1 MIKGGNSE
9 TKIKKI
15 SMKTELDKQE
25 KIVELPIKMPL
36 ITEDDLFHNELVG
49 YVLYLAAG
57 ILQDSENR
65 QFTTEELYILRFYR
79 IINKIHSCYK
89 CINQACNFIKRRP
102 TVKELDKNEEMTVID
117 YYNYHYDVII
127 HKLTT
132 IKDLSFK
139 LINKVFDL
147 KLEDKHC
154 SWNGI
159 RNKKDLI
166 TIPGIIDIQT
176 LHYNLM
182 NEIIIDRNESSHNG
196 SVDIRLFRNIDGL
209 VQISQWKRLGLLSED
224 AIGPDPMEKG
234 SHYNYL
240 LRLEKR
246 EFLRK
251 IKNYKSMSL
260 FCIHVLTCCMANKF
274 KSDIP
279 EDLLD
284 KYSEFIQKADRQI
297 KTYVRKINK
306 LGHLL
311 PYLIENDKSI
321 EYLMSHEK
329 DKSHR
334 LLVSLVNV

>member
-1 MIKGGNSE
+1 
-9 TKIKKI
+9 
-15 SMKTELDKQE
+15 MKTELDEQK
-25 KIVELPIKMPL
+25 KIVELPIKIPL

-49 YVLYLAAG
+49 YALYLAAG
-57 ILQDSENR
+57 IFLESKNKKY
-65 QFTTEELYILRFYR
+65 TTEELYILRFYQ
-79 IINKIHSCYK
+79 IIHKIHSCYK
-89 CINQACNFIKRRP
+89 SINQACNFIKCRP

-139 LINKVFDL
+139 LINKVFGL
-147 KLEDKHC
+147 KLKDKDCTWNSIC
-154 SWNGI
+154 S
-159 RNKKDLI
+159 KKDLI
-166 TIPGIIDIQT
+166 TIPGILDIQT

-182 NEIIIDRNESSHNG
+182 NEIISDRNESSHNG
-196 SVDIRLFRNIDGL
+196 SVDIKLFRNIDGL
-209 VQISQWKRLGLLSED
+209 VQISQWKRLGLLSEGV
-224 AIGPDPMEKG
+224 IGPDPMEKG
-234 SHYNYL
+234 THYEYL
-240 LRLEKR
+240 LRSEKK
-246 EFLRK
+246 EFLGKR
-251 IKNYKSMSL
+251 KNYKSMSM
-260 FCIHVLTCCMANKF
+260 FCVHVLTCCMANKF

-297 KTYVRKINK
+297 NTYGRKINK

-311 PYLIENDKSI
+311 PYLIENDESI

-329 DKSHR
+329 DKSHQ